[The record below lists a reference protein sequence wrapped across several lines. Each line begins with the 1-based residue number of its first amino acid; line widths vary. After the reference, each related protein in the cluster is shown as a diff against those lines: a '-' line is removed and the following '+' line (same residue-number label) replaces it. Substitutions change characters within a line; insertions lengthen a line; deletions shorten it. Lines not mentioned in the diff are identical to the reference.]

1 MLLPNVRRSCR
12 GMSQWYYGGEVFDPV
27 YEDLEDW
34 VGFVYIITEKETDM
48 KYVGK
53 KFFHKKKTLPVTK
66 TRKRRKHL
74 RVESD
79 WRTYHGSS
87 VTVQALL
94 EEKGEDAFERVILR
108 LCKTKGD
115 CAYYETKEQF
125 DRGVLFRDDYYN
137 GIINCRIS
145 RKHLSQNK

>member
-1 MLLPNVRRSCR
+1 
-12 GMSQWYYGGEVFDPV
+12 MSQWYYGGEVFDPA
-27 YEDLEDW
+27 YEDLEEW
-34 VGFVYIITEKETDM
+34 VGFVYIITEKETGM

-87 VTVQALL
+87 VTVQTLL
-94 EEKGEDAFERVILR
+94 EEKGEDAFDREILR

-125 DRGVLFRDDYYN
+125 DREVLFRDDYYN

>member
-1 MLLPNVRRSCR
+1 MIWMYE
-12 GMSQWYYGGEVFDPV
+12 GKEFDPQ
-27 YEDLEDW
+27 YEELESW
-34 VGFVYIITEKETDM
+34 VGFVYLITEKETGM

-53 KFFHKKKTLPVTK
+53 KFFHKKKTLPITK

-79 WRTYHGSS
+79 WRDYFGSS
-87 VTVQALL
+87 VKVQELL
-94 EEKGEDAFERVILR
+94 EENGADSFDREILR

-125 DRGVLFRDDYYN
+125 DREVLYRDDYYN

-145 RKHLSQNK
+145 RKHLSER

>member
-1 MLLPNVRRSCR
+1 MWTY
-12 GMSQWYYGGEVFDPV
+12 QGEVFDPA
-27 YEDLEDW
+27 YEDLSEW
-34 VGFVYIITEKETDM
+34 VGFVYVITEKDTGM

-53 KFFHKKKTLPVTK
+53 KFFHKKKTLPITK
-66 TRKRRKHL
+66 TRKRRKHT

-79 WRTYHGSS
+79 WKDYFGSS
-87 VTVQALL
+87 VKVQTLL
-94 EEKGEDAFERVILR
+94 EEKGADAFDREILR

-125 DRGVLFRDDYYN
+125 DREVLTRDDYYN

-145 RKHLSQNK
+145 RSHLSANKL

>member
-1 MLLPNVRRSCR
+1 
-12 GMSQWYYGGEVFDPV
+12 MSQWTYEGELFDPA
-27 YEDLEDW
+27 YEDLEQW
-34 VGFVYIITEKETDM
+34 VGFVYVITEKETDM

-79 WRTYHGSS
+79 WRSYHGSS
-87 VTVQALL
+87 VTVQTLL
-94 EEKGEDAFERVILR
+94 EEKGEDAFDREILR

-125 DRGVLFRDDYYN
+125 DREVLTRDDYYN

>member
-1 MLLPNVRRSCR
+1 MWTY
-12 GMSQWYYGGEVFDPV
+12 QGEVFDPA
-27 YEDLEDW
+27 YEDLSDW
-34 VGFVYIITEKETDM
+34 VGFVYIITEKDTDM

-53 KFFHKKKTLPVTK
+53 KFFHKKKTLPITK
-66 TRKRRKHL
+66 TRKRRKHT

-79 WRTYHGSS
+79 WKDYFGSS
-87 VTVQALL
+87 VKVQTLL
-94 EEKGEDAFERVILR
+94 EEKGADAFDREILR

-125 DRGVLFRDDYYN
+125 DREVLTRDDYYN

-145 RKHLSQNK
+145 RSHLSVNKL

>member
-1 MLLPNVRRSCR
+1 MTWIY
-12 GMSQWYYGGEVFDPV
+12 QGEEFDPD
-27 YEDLEDW
+27 YEELEQW
-34 VGFVYIITEKETDM
+34 VGFVYLITEKETDM

-66 TRKRRKHL
+66 TRKRRKHT

-79 WRTYHGSS
+79 WRMYFGSS
-87 VTVQALL
+87 ANLQERKEQL
-94 EEKGEDAFERVILR
+94 GEGAYTREILR

-115 CAYYETKEQF
+115 CSYYEAKEQF
-125 DRGVLFRDDYYN
+125 DREVLFKEDYYN

-145 RKHLSQNK
+145 GKHLSI

>member
-1 MLLPNVRRSCR
+1 MWSYN
-12 GMSQWYYGGEVFDPV
+12 GEEFTSEMIEK
-27 YEDLEDW
+27 Y
-34 VGFVYIITEKETDM
+34 VGFVYIITNLETNM

-79 WRTYHGSS
+79 WRDYHGSS
-87 VTVQALL
+87 VTVQTLL
-94 EEKGEDAFERVILR
+94 EEKGEDAFDREILR

-125 DRGVLFRDDYYN
+125 DREVLLRDDYYN

-145 RKHLSQNK
+145 RKHLSENKLK

>member
-1 MLLPNVRRSCR
+1 
-12 GMSQWYYGGEVFDPV
+12 MSQWYYEGNPFDPA
-27 YEDLEDW
+27 YEDLEEW
-34 VGFVYIITEKETDM
+34 VGFVYVITEKETDM

-79 WRTYHGSS
+79 WRDYHGSS
-87 VTVQALL
+87 VTVQTLL
-94 EEKGEDAFERVILR
+94 EEKGEDAFDREILR

-125 DRGVLFRDDYYN
+125 DREVLTRDDYYN

-145 RKHLSQNK
+145 RSHLSANK

>member
-1 MLLPNVRRSCR
+1 
-12 GMSQWYYGGEVFDPV
+12 MSQWYYRGEIFNPA
-27 YEDLEDW
+27 YEDLEEW
-34 VGFVYIITEKETDM
+34 VGFVYIITEKETGM

-79 WRTYHGSS
+79 WRDYHGSS
-87 VTVQALL
+87 VTVQTLL
-94 EEKGEDAFERVILR
+94 EEKGEDAFDREILQ

-125 DRGVLFRDDYYN
+125 DREVLFRDDYYN

-145 RKHLSQNK
+145 RKHLSQNT